1 MQQPG
6 RPHYASRCQQH
17 LLAVTACQ
25 LLFTW
30 TSCGCLAAQMVATTS
45 LLMMG
50 TSTVRCCAA

>member
-1 MQQPG
+1 MRQPG

-45 LLMMG
+45 LLMMD
-50 TSTVRCCAA
+50 TSTVS